1 MNKRITGQ
9 IAESWWRKI
18 FSEFFPFFS
27 GQLIKYENVKTKA
40 IPDEDNNLSAQAQDK
55 DLREIQTKNRCEKTQ
70 PRCGFVKL
78 RFQRRILIAKA
89 YLFPRNSH
97 GLTRRTRA
105 KIRGLEKIRGSEKR
119 LSWGGETSPLKF
131 IKFVM
136 LSSLYVFFLVT
147 QNGKAFVSKHSDLG
161 FGTGGWT
168 NELIFAHHRWNS
180 YGQKKVGDD
189 LVTS

>member
-1 MNKRITGQ
+1 MWKRKRSLIRITTCQ
-9 IAESWWRKI
+9 HKPRTKI
-18 FSEFFPFFS
+18 SEKFR
-27 GQLIKYENVKTKA
+27 QKTDAK
-40 IPDEDNNLSAQAQDK
+40 
-55 DLREIQTKNRCEKTQ
+55 KTAKM
-70 PRCGFVKL
+70 RVEKL
-78 RFQRRILIAKA
+78 RFQRRILIAIA

-119 LSWGGETSPLKF
+119 LSWGEEISPLKF